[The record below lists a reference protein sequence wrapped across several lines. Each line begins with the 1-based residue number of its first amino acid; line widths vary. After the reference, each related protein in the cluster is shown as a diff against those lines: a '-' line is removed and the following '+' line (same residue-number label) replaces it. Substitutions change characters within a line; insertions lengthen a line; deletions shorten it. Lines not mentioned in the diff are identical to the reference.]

1 MSTGTLTIAM
11 EIRLFA
17 EQFINK
23 YMKHYSNNFID
34 LQKLQKDKQVM
45 VSKSNAEY
53 FLLTCRMAEISPK
66 FSSVNGKNC
75 FTIK

>member
-1 MSTGTLTIAM
+1 
-11 EIRLFA
+11 
-17 EQFINK
+17 
-23 YMKHYSNNFID
+23 MKHYSNNFVD
-34 LQKLQKDKQVM
+34 LQKLQKEKKVM

-66 FSSVNGKNC
+66 FSSVNGKIC